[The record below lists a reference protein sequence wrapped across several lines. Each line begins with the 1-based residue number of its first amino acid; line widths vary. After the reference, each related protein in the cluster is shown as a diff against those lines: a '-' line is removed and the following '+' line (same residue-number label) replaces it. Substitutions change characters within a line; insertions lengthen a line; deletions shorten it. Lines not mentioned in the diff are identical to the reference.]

1 MPERLMLL
9 DTAAMYFRAF
19 HGLPDSLKAPDG
31 TSVNAVRGLLDAIA
45 RLIGEYEPTDLVACW
60 DENWRPHWRT
70 ALIPGYKAHRV
81 RREDPDGVDVEEVPE
96 LLEPQVPVV
105 REVLAALGVARV
117 GAEDHEADD
126 VIGTLATR
134 ADGPVDIVTSDRD
147 LFQLVD
153 DDAGIRVINTARG
166 MTRIEVVTDA
176 VIRDKYGIGA
186 AQYADF
192 AVLRGDTS
200 DGLPGVAGVGEKT
213 AAGLIADHGDLDG
226 VLAAAADDG
235 SGMSRGA
242 RAKITAA
249 ADYLAAAAPVVRVV
263 RDLDLGLDLGGG
275 DARLRPVTGERRAA
289 VEALGEQWNLGGSIG
304 RILAALDTR

>member
-1 MPERLMLL
+1 MLL

-19 HGLPDSLKAPDG
+19 HGLPDSLKAADG
-31 TSVNAVRGLLDAIA
+31 TSVNAVRGLLDAVA
-45 RLIGEYEPTDLVACW
+45 RLIGEYRPTDLVACW

-81 RREDPDGVDVEEVPE
+81 RTAVPGGTDVEDTPE
-96 LLEPQVPVV
+96 SLEPQVPLI
-105 REVLAALGVARV
+105 RRTLGALGIAVV
-117 GAEDHEADD
+117 GAADHEADD

-134 ADGPVDIVTSDRD
+134 ADRPVDVVTSDRD

-153 DDAGIRVINTARG
+153 DAAGVRVINTARG
-166 MTRIEVVTDA
+166 MNRIEVVTEA
-176 VIRDKYGIGA
+176 VIRQKYGIAA

-192 AVLRGDTS
+192 ATLRGDTS

-226 VLAAAADDG
+226 VIAAAADAG

-242 RAKITAA
+242 RAKIIAA
-249 ADYLAAAAPVVRVV
+249 TDYLAAAAPVVRVV
-263 RDLDLGLDLGGG
+263 RDLDLGDV
-275 DARLRPVTGERRAA
+275 DTQLRPITGKYRER
-289 VEALGEQWNLGGSIG
+289 VEALGEQWNLGGSVG
-304 RILAALDTR
+304 RVVKALDPR